1 MKIGK
6 RLREEMKLRG
16 ITQRELAMK
25 LWISQPTVSQWVTG
39 VNEPSCEMIVKICK
53 VLEITPNEL
62 FDWE

>member
-1 MKIGK
+1 M
-6 RLREEMKLRG
+6 R
-16 ITQRELAMK
+16 

-53 VLEITPNEL
+53 VLDITPNEL